1 MKKEAVDIRDVAALA
16 GVSVGS
22 ASRVINGV
30 ANVSDGTRQK
40 VERAIAAL
48 NYRPNHAAQSLRSR
62 SSKTIGC
69 LFTDVTNPLYARLFQ
84 ALEARLRADGY
95 MLLLA
100 NGLNDSEREVE
111 TLLMFGRRGMDGV
124 IAAPGN
130 ERAPGVIAALNALAM
145 PVVLLDRDMS
155 AAGCDALLFDHARG
169 MKAAMAHLFEL
180 GHRRIALALWRATSR
195 PVRRR
200 IEGYRAAYRAA
211 GLTPPDDL
219 LVQAASATG
228 SVYDDVHAL
237 LQRADRPTAILA
249 QGTYTLG
256 STLQAIADHGLRVP
270 QDISVVTIGD
280 SDAARNHRP
289 PISLLNVDSMRVAE
303 LIAGLL
309 RSRMD
314 APGQEARS
322 EKVPLTFQDRG
333 SVGAPPALRK
343 PLSNQ

>member
-1 MKKEAVDIRDVAALA
+1 MKKEGVDIRDVAALA

-48 NYRPNHAAQSLRSR
+48 DYRPNHAAQSLRSR

-84 ALEARLRADGY
+84 ALEERLRADGY

-130 ERAPGVIAALNALAM
+130 ERAPRVIATLNALAM

-155 AAGCDALLFDHARG
+155 ADGCDALLFDHARG
-169 MKAAMAHLFEL
+169 MKAAMAHLFQL
-180 GHRRIALALWRATSR
+180 GHRRVALALWRATSR

-211 GLTPPDDL
+211 GLTPPEDM

-228 SVYDDVHAL
+228 SVYADVQAL
-237 LQRADRPTAILA
+237 LQRTDRPTAILA

-256 STLQAIADHGLRVP
+256 STLQAIADNGLRIP
-270 QDISVVTIGD
+270 QDISVITIGD
-280 SDAARNHRP
+280 TDAARNHRP
-289 PISLLNVDSMRVAE
+289 PISLLNVDSQRVAE
-303 LIAGLL
+303 LVAGML
-309 RSRMD
+309 RSRME
-314 APGQEARS
+314 APAQAARS

-333 SVGAPPALRK
+333 SVGVPPA
-343 PLSNQ
+343 

>member
-1 MKKEAVDIRDVAALA
+1 MKKEGVDIRDVAALA

-30 ANVSDGTRQK
+30 ANVSEGTRQK

-48 NYRPNHAAQSLRSR
+48 DYRPNHAAQSLRSR

-84 ALEARLRADGY
+84 ALEERLRADGY

-130 ERAPGVIAALNALAM
+130 ERAPGVIATLNALAM

-155 AAGCDALLFDHARG
+155 TAGCDALLFDHVRG
-169 MKAAMAHLFEL
+169 MKAAMTHLFER

-200 IEGYRAAYRAA
+200 IEGYRAAYKAA
-211 GLTPPDDL
+211 GLTPPEDM

-228 SVYDDVHAL
+228 SVYADVHAL

-256 STLQAIADHGLRVP
+256 STLQAIADNGLRIP
-270 QDISVVTIGD
+270 EDISVITIGD
-280 SDAARNHRP
+280 TDAARNHRP
-289 PISLLNVDSMRVAE
+289 PISLLNVDLKRVAE
-303 LIAGLL
+303 LTAGLL

-314 APGQEARS
+314 APAQVARS

-333 SVGAPPALRK
+333 SVGVPPGKHRAAG
-343 PLSNQ
+343 